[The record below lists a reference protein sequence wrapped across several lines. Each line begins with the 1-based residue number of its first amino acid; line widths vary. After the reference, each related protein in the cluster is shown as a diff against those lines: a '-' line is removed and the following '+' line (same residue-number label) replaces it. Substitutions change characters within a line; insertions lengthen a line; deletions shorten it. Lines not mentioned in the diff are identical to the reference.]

1 MSDLGISAASAAE
14 LLMMRQWAS
23 DEGWDP
29 GLSDMLAFCAADP
42 SGFLV
47 GRVDGAPIACC
58 SGVRYGRDYGF
69 LGFYISR
76 PEVRG
81 QGFGIALWQAV
92 MAHLAE
98 RTVGLDGVVDQQDN
112 YRKSGFKHAFNHIR
126 YSGTP
131 PAGFAGAGGAGGG
144 GRGGDRIASGGEVT
158 PSVTSPGS
166 RRSGGPAGVVLVDGR
181 AVPFRQLA
189 DYDRRFFPAERE
201 AFLSLWVSLPGH
213 RSVAA
218 LQDGELVGF
227 GVRRPTDSGT
237 RIGPLYSSSEG
248 VAEAVL
254 GGLLEPGE
262 EVAIDVPDVNAAG
275 IKLVEGLGLSP
286 SFECAR
292 MYAGGPPPYVDQAGI
307 FGTTTLE
314 LG

>member
-1 MSDLGISAASAAE
+1 
-14 LLMMRQWAS
+14 MMRQWAA

-29 GLSDMLAFCAADP
+29 GRSDMLAFGAADP
-42 SGFLV
+42 AGFMI
-47 GRVDGAPIACC
+47 GRTDDAPIACC

-69 LGFYISR
+69 LGFYIAR

-81 QGFGIALWQAV
+81 QGYGIALWQAV

-112 YRKSGFKHAFNHIR
+112 YRKSGFQHALNHVR

-131 PAGFAGAGGAGGG
+131 GAGFADAGGG
-144 GRGGDRIASGGEVT
+144 GDS
-158 PSVTSPGS
+158 S
-166 RRSGGPAGVVLVDGR
+166 RLVGGPAGVELVDGR
-181 AVPFRQLA
+181 AVPFRQVA
-189 DYDRRFFPAERE
+189 DYDRRFFPAERD
-201 AFLSLWVSLPGH
+201 AFVSLWVNLPEH

-227 GVRRPTDSGT
+227 GVLRPTDSGT

-254 GGLLEPGE
+254 AKLLVPGE
-262 EVAIDVPDVNAAG
+262 EAALDVPDVNAPAVR
-275 IKLVEGLGLSP
+275 LAERLGLSP
-286 SFECAR
+286 TFECAR
-292 MYAGGPPPYVDQAGI
+292 MYAGGPPPTVDQPGI
-307 FGTTTLE
+307 FATTTLE

>member
-1 MSDLGISAASAAE
+1 
-14 LLMMRQWAS
+14 MRQWAA

-29 GLSDMLAFCAADP
+29 GRSDMLAFGAADP
-42 SGFLV
+42 AGFMV

-69 LGFYISR
+69 LGFYIAR

-81 QGFGIALWQAV
+81 QGYGIALWQAV

-112 YRKSGFKHAFNHIR
+112 YRKSGFQHALNHIR

-131 PAGFAGAGGAGGG
+131 HAGFAGVGGAGG
-144 GRGGDRIASGGEVT
+144 SGG
-158 PSVTSPGS
+158 SYGS
-166 RRSGGPAGVVLVDGR
+166 DAGPAGVELVDGR

-218 LQDGELVGF
+218 IKDGELVGF

-254 GGLLEPGE
+254 ARLLEGGG
-262 EVAIDVPDVNAAG
+262 EVAFDVPDVNAAAV
-275 IKLVEGLGLSP
+275 KLAEQLGLTP
-286 SFECAR
+286 TFECAR
-292 MYAGGPPPYVDQAGI
+292 MYAGGPAPQLDQAGI
-307 FGTTTLE
+307 FATTTLE

>member
-14 LLMMRQWAS
+14 LVTMRQWAA

-29 GLSDMLAFCAADP
+29 GRSDMLAFVAADP
-42 SGFLV
+42 AGFMV
-47 GRVDGAPIACC
+47 GRVDGSPIACC
-58 SGVRYGRDYGF
+58 SGVRYGREYGF
-69 LGFYISR
+69 LGFYITR

-81 QGFGIALWQAV
+81 QGYGIALWQAV
-92 MAHLAE
+92 MAHLTE
-98 RTVGLDGVVDQQDN
+98 RTIGLDGVVDQQDN
-112 YRKSGFKHAFNHIR
+112 YRKSGFKHAFNHVR

-131 PAGFAGAGGAGGG
+131 RAGFAGTG
-144 GRGGDRIASGGEVT
+144 GR
-158 PSVTSPGS
+158 
-166 RRSGGPAGVVLVDGR
+166 GPAGVELVDAR
-181 AVPFRQLA
+181 TLPFRQLA

-218 LQDGELVGF
+218 VNDDELVGF
-227 GVRRPTDSGT
+227 GVLRRTDSGT

-254 GGLLEPGE
+254 ARLLEPGE
-262 EVAIDVPDVNAAG
+262 EVALDVPDVSAAAIG
-275 IKLVEGLGLSP
+275 LAQRLGLTP
-286 SFECAR
+286 TFECAR
-292 MYAGGPPPYVDQAGI
+292 MYAGGPPPAVDQAGI
-307 FGTTTLE
+307 FATTTLE